1 MSADRPCADAPVI
14 TFAALLRAASDAE
27 VRAPLWEFEPLARLA
42 VIHERRRRFGV
53 DDDEGFAD
61 VG

>member
-1 MSADRPCADAPVI
+1 MAKLDQGEPYDWARALKGAADDTV
-14 TFAALLRAASDAE
+14 AS
-27 VRAPLWEFEPLARLA
+27 PLWDFPPEARKA

-53 DDDEGFAD
+53 NDDEGLD